1 MACNVDYKTLASR
14 LKKVLPN
21 LILRQQTAYVKNR
34 FTGESGRLIA
44 QITEITDILNKEG
57 FLVIIDIEKAFDSLN
72 HTFVFSVL
80 KKFGFGCNFVST
92 IEFLIS
98 KQESFVINGGNTTEY
113 FHFEKGA
120 GQGDLISAYIFILA
134 LEGLSFLVKDNK
146 DIRSLNIFYH
156 LFYTQLTQMIQ
167 PFPLKT
173 RNQ

>member
-1 MACNVDYKTLASR
+1 MACSVDYKTLASR
-14 LKKVLPN
+14 LKKVLPY

-80 KKFGFGCNFVST
+80 KKFGFGCNFVSR

-156 LFYTQLTQMIQ
+156 LFYTQLMQMIQ
-167 PFPLKT
+167 RFPLKT